1 MKVQSDKS
9 FIIWKR
15 RIVNLN
21 KKNSAKQFRFWR
33 ENTLKFWREKVFLGR
48 ALKKKVGQS
57 VKGDLPVGRKGM
69 AGSVG
74 AFSSILAL
82 TAGGCVTNV

>member
-1 MKVQSDKS
+1 
-9 FIIWKR
+9 
-15 RIVNLN
+15 L
-21 KKNSAKQFRFWR
+21 
-33 ENTLKFWREKVFLGR
+33 REKISRFGGKKSR
-48 ALKKKVGQS
+48 SFGGKLKRKVGQS

-82 TAGGCVTNV
+82 TAGGCVTNM

>member
-1 MKVQSDKS
+1 MTNPSS
-9 FIIWKR
+9 FVRW
-15 RIVNLN
+15 RIVSLN
-21 KKNSAKQFRFWR
+21 EKNGAKQFGFWR
-33 ENTLKFWREKVFLGR
+33 ENTFKYWREKVCFGR

>member
-1 MKVQSDKS
+1 MFQAG
-9 FIIWKR
+9 I
-15 RIVNLN
+15 
-21 KKNSAKQFRFWR
+21 
-33 ENTLKFWREKVFLGR
+33 
-48 ALKKKVGQS
+48 KKKVGQS